1 MTGLRKAPRQTPAPK
16 PEPETRSYRVLSKRC
31 IWGRKGEIIELALG
45 QKERTLLMSGVL
57 EVVEPVELEDRP
69 LKSAEEEG

>member
-1 MTGLRKAPRQTPAPK
+1 MTKATPRTPAPK

-31 IWGRKGEIIELALG
+31 VWGRKGEIIELALG
-45 QKERTLLMSGVL
+45 QRERTLLMSGVL
-57 EVVEPVELEDRP
+57 ERVEPEARP